1 MKTYNEIYVSF
12 HVGRGGRF
20 HNPGHITFIAECDF
34 QELIVNRSS
43 DLFLCNTTWDE
54 DKDEEVE
61 LAPEDWKLVDTGS
74 NVILRGRKAIEAKKG
89 VLEFDTIY
97 DKDYTIT
104 LDECDE
110 KEWDALRYAYEKPL
124 ERYGMSEDLQREIR
138 EYFDLNENDDD
149 DE

>member
-1 MKTYNEIYVSF
+1 MKTNEIYVSF
-12 HVGRGGRF
+12 HVGRGGRY
-20 HNPGHITFIAECDF
+20 HNPGYVTFVAECDF
-34 QELIVNRSS
+34 QELIAKRS
-43 DLFLCNTTWDE
+43 DNLILCDTIWDE
-54 DKDEEVE
+54 EKNEEVA
-61 LAPEDWKLVDTGS
+61 LDDEDWQLVDTGS
-74 NVILRGRKAIEAKKG
+74 NVIIKGRNAIEAKKG

-124 ERYGMSEDLQREIR
+124 KRFDMSDDLQREIR
-138 EYFDLNENDDD
+138 EYFDLDEDDD